1 MRFRKGNYEFSLL
14 GPISAKKNLYFYVF
28 DHPKNFASFSLGFHI
43 SEKRSERLKTY
54 PSVDLPSRS
63 HAFGVVTALPFVRRW
78 VPRGGSL
85 VILSSDIEFDQKNL

>member
-14 GPISAKKNLYFYVF
+14 GPISAKKNLSFYVF

-63 HAFGVVTALPFVRRW
+63 HAFGVVTAALGVTITIFPN
-78 VPRGGSL
+78 GK
-85 VILSSDIEFDQKNL
+85 FDSTIYWQ